1 MIQST
6 PIMAFAAMQFS
17 APECRHLKS
26 KTRKGRPK
34 ESWCLQP
41 TTYMQKFA
49 RKATSIQ
56 TFSGCQ
62 TQFLQNHEITHNHR
76 AITVPKRIKPV
87 QSKSHLTWR
96 SAGAGQ
102 EATSW
107 CERHRC
113 CCHSYGP
120 HLTQSFFSCEVRLLL
135 LVMVEIELEEKLEK
149 VDGKG

>member
-1 MIQST
+1 
-6 PIMAFAAMQFS
+6 MAFAAMQFS
-17 APECRHLKS
+17 APECRPLKS
-26 KTRKGRPK
+26 EKRKGRPK

-41 TTYMQKFA
+41 TTHMQKFA
-49 RKATSIQ
+49 RKATSIL
-56 TFSGCQ
+56 TFSACQ
-62 TQFLQNHEITHNHR
+62 THILQNHEITHNHR
-76 AITVPKRIKPV
+76 AITVPKRIKPF

-113 CCHSYGP
+113 CCCHGYGP
-120 HLTQSFFSCEVRLLL
+120 HPKQSFSFSCEVRLLL
-135 LVMVEIELEEKLEK
+135 LVVVEIEIQEKLEK